1 MFKVLKILFH
11 QRQMRKFSLKYFEG
25 KKIEEIK
32 KLSEAQNDKA
42 QEEEKEN
49 IAFLTAQN
57 SFKIMNDDKWK
68 KTEDV
73 NKYRNEK
80 RKAEYHQK
88 NKKVAQQT
96 TKEAEEKIKFWS
108 LMIEMKEKM
117 TEINRLRKTHKKIEI
132 KLKKAETGIAENMA
146 QQFVY

>member
-42 QEEEKEN
+42 QEEEKTR
-49 IAFLTAQN
+49 IASLTAKN
-57 SFKIMNDDKWK
+57 RWKIMNRNEWK

-73 NKYRNEK
+73 NKYKNEIK
-80 RKAEYHQK
+80 KEEYHQTRK
-88 NKKVAQQT
+88 ICAQQT
-96 TKEAEEKIKFWS
+96 IKQAEKEIRFWV
-108 LMIEMKEKM
+108 LMVEMKEKIEKFKKQRM
-117 TEINRLRKTHKKIEI
+117 SHKNFQSALKTEEI
-132 KLKKAETGIAENMA
+132 RIAKNMA
-146 QQFVY
+146 QKFV